1 MFLGQSRW
9 FFRVHVFWV
18 SRGIVSMDLHVMK
31 PIKGLVNSIVNGP
44 GGKR

>member
-1 MFLGQSRW
+1 VVFSGPCFLGSPW
-9 FFRVHVFWV
+9 YCVH
-18 SRGIVSMDLHVMK
+18 GLHVMK